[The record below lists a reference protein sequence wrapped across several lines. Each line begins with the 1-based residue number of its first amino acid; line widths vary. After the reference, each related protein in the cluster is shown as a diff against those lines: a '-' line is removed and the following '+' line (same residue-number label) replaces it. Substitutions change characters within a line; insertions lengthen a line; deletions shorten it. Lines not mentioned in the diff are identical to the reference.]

1 MREAVNYLKVN
12 YIYILYIVCFM
23 LAKKCL
29 LILMCLYISFIG
41 SLTKKSKNRG
51 VQMEE
56 LKLAPIVDFASG
68 T

>member
-1 MREAVNYLKVN
+1 MST
-12 YIYILYIVCFM
+12 
-23 LAKKCL
+23 
-29 LILMCLYISFIG
+29 ISFAG
-41 SLTKKSKNRG
+41 SLTKKSKNQG